1 MSKRKYITEDQR
13 LTADAQ
19 IKSLQRQINY
29 DTKDYTVELVVQKF
43 KKDEFFIP
51 DYQRGFVWKE
61 KNKSSFI
68 ESVLLGLPIPFMFF
82 ADCED
87 GKLEI
92 IDGAQ
97 RVQTLVAFV
106 TGKLVL
112 SQLPKLSALH
122 GFRFDDLS
130 EAQKRRFWNRP
141 LRIVVLEE
149 STPKDVRQ
157 DIFNRINTSGIKA
170 KESEIRRGSYPGR
183 LTDYIDACS
192 ANERFV
198 KLCPVTDAQEIRRER
213 FELLLRFFAYSNCYL
228 EFDHAVKDFLDE
240 FLIKNQDT
248 FDEAA
253 YTSEF
258 TAVLTFVENNFP
270 FGFAKTKTSKITPR
284 VRFDCKSVSEKSS
297 GGMDVFYHD
306 FNVMKYVPKIIE
318 NLAKELGNRI
328 TESVT
333 LGHIEN
339 YESMFTPQRFIEQIM
354 AFEYLFEKLEPE
366 KAEQRNFHLID
377 ELELML
383 GVFPDVIAGVRK
395 STRKIA
401 DEIKNL
407 RVDIVHGHAYYY
419 DFAND
424 HNIQYYM
431 LMLDKLIER
440 MNLKL
445 VGFNDEE
452 IKTFCSY

>member
-198 KLCPVTDAQEIRRER
+198 DVYFRRITFTDGVRPAA
-213 FELLLRFFAYSNCYL
+213 FFY
-228 EFDHAVKDFLDE
+228 
-240 FLIKNQDT
+240 
-248 FDEAA
+248 
-253 YTSEF
+253 
-258 TAVLTFVENNFP
+258 
-270 FGFAKTKTSKITPR
+270 
-284 VRFDCKSVSEKSS
+284 CKSVSEKSS

-366 KAEQRNFHLID
+366 KAKQRNFHLID

-395 STRKIA
+395 SARKIA

-452 IKTFCSY
+452 IKTFRPY

>member
-1 MSKRKYITEDQR
+1 MRLWFCFYSKYRQQCGISQDLVQYWAV
-13 LTADAQ
+13 L
-19 IKSLQRQINY
+19 KSLQRQINY
-29 DTKDYTVELVVQKF
+29 DTK
-43 KKDEFFIP
+43 
-51 DYQRGFVWKE
+51 
-61 KNKSSFI
+61 
-68 ESVLLGLPIPFMFF
+68 
-82 ADCED
+82 
-87 GKLEI
+87 
-92 IDGAQ
+92 
-97 RVQTLVAFV
+97 
-106 TGKLVL
+106 
-112 SQLPKLSALH
+112 
-122 GFRFDDLS
+122 
-130 EAQKRRFWNRP
+130 
-141 LRIVVLEE
+141 
-149 STPKDVRQ
+149 
-157 DIFNRINTSGIKA
+157 
-170 KESEIRRGSYPGR
+170 
-183 LTDYIDACS
+183 
-192 ANERFV
+192 
-198 KLCPVTDAQEIRRER
+198 
-213 FELLLRFFAYSNCYL
+213 
-228 EFDHAVKDFLDE
+228 
-240 FLIKNQDT
+240 
-248 FDEAA
+248 
-253 YTSEF
+253 
-258 TAVLTFVENNFP
+258 
-270 FGFAKTKTSKITPR
+270 
-284 VRFDCKSVSEKSS
+284 
-297 GGMDVFYHD
+297 D

>member
-1 MSKRKYITEDQR
+1 MFTDDSILNAFIEEYNFRTDYVLTGECFDSGSISRKIILNVERTMGSTCYLNCFLINQIGYDSRFDSVTFKSDLLDCIFRYKYNYLDIARSGTNLSAETKEVYRIPFSIDNKYYELKYIIGHQ
-13 LTADAQ
+13 Q
-19 IKSLQRQINY
+19 Q
-29 DTKDYTVELVVQKF
+29 
-43 KKDEFFIP
+43 
-51 DYQRGFVWKE
+51 
-61 KNKSSFI
+61 
-68 ESVLLGLPIPFMFF
+68 LGLLESFEMS
-82 ADCED
+82 
-87 GKLEI
+87 GKAVVSLNSTDIRECY
-92 IDGAQ
+92 
-97 RVQTLVAFV
+97 
-106 TGKLVL
+106 K
-112 SQLPKLSALH
+112 
-122 GFRFDDLS
+122 
-130 EAQKRRFWNRP
+130 
-141 LRIVVLEE
+141 IVIL
-149 STPKDVRQ
+149 
-157 DIFNRINTSGIKA
+157 
-170 KESEIRRGSYPGR
+170 
-183 LTDYIDACS
+183 L
-192 ANERFV
+192 ERFMKFISNSSDV
-198 KLCPVTDAQEIRRER
+198 YFRRITFTDGVRPAA
-213 FELLLRFFAYSNCYL
+213 FFY
-228 EFDHAVKDFLDE
+228 
-240 FLIKNQDT
+240 
-248 FDEAA
+248 
-253 YTSEF
+253 
-258 TAVLTFVENNFP
+258 
-270 FGFAKTKTSKITPR
+270 
-284 VRFDCKSVSEKSS
+284 CKSVSEKSS

>member
-1 MSKRKYITEDQR
+1 MKFISNSSDVYFRRITFTDGVR
-13 LTADAQ
+13 PAA
-19 IKSLQRQINY
+19 
-29 DTKDYTVELVVQKF
+29 
-43 KKDEFFIP
+43 FF
-51 DYQRGFVWKE
+51 Y
-61 KNKSSFI
+61 
-68 ESVLLGLPIPFMFF
+68 
-82 ADCED
+82 
-87 GKLEI
+87 
-92 IDGAQ
+92 
-97 RVQTLVAFV
+97 
-106 TGKLVL
+106 
-112 SQLPKLSALH
+112 
-122 GFRFDDLS
+122 
-130 EAQKRRFWNRP
+130 
-141 LRIVVLEE
+141 
-149 STPKDVRQ
+149 
-157 DIFNRINTSGIKA
+157 
-170 KESEIRRGSYPGR
+170 
-183 LTDYIDACS
+183 
-192 ANERFV
+192 
-198 KLCPVTDAQEIRRER
+198 
-213 FELLLRFFAYSNCYL
+213 
-228 EFDHAVKDFLDE
+228 
-240 FLIKNQDT
+240 
-248 FDEAA
+248 
-253 YTSEF
+253 
-258 TAVLTFVENNFP
+258 
-270 FGFAKTKTSKITPR
+270 
-284 VRFDCKSVSEKSS
+284 CKSVSEKSS

>member
-1 MSKRKYITEDQR
+1 MIFSIALNVGAYFLFPKFRIVLRPHKIVTTLMPMPETTVYKDHRLIFGKNNIRFSWKTSVIFSVSESLRKQVFSDKFFWFSIQDYRMDLFTDDSILNAFIEEYNFRTDYVLTGECFDSGSISRKIILNVERTMGSTCYLNCFLINQIGYDSRFDSVTFKSDLLDCIFQYKYNYLDIARSGTNLSAETKEVYRIPFSIDNKYYELKYIIGHQ
-13 LTADAQ
+13 Q
-19 IKSLQRQINY
+19 Q
-29 DTKDYTVELVVQKF
+29 
-43 KKDEFFIP
+43 
-51 DYQRGFVWKE
+51 
-61 KNKSSFI
+61 
-68 ESVLLGLPIPFMFF
+68 LGLLESFEMS
-82 ADCED
+82 
-87 GKLEI
+87 GKAVVSLNSTDIRECY
-92 IDGAQ
+92 
-97 RVQTLVAFV
+97 
-106 TGKLVL
+106 K
-112 SQLPKLSALH
+112 
-122 GFRFDDLS
+122 
-130 EAQKRRFWNRP
+130 
-141 LRIVVLEE
+141 IVIL
-149 STPKDVRQ
+149 
-157 DIFNRINTSGIKA
+157 
-170 KESEIRRGSYPGR
+170 
-183 LTDYIDACS
+183 L
-192 ANERFV
+192 ERFMKFISNSSDV
-198 KLCPVTDAQEIRRER
+198 YFRRITFTDGVRPAA
-213 FELLLRFFAYSNCYL
+213 FFY
-228 EFDHAVKDFLDE
+228 
-240 FLIKNQDT
+240 
-248 FDEAA
+248 
-253 YTSEF
+253 
-258 TAVLTFVENNFP
+258 
-270 FGFAKTKTSKITPR
+270 
-284 VRFDCKSVSEKSS
+284 CKSVSEKSS

-366 KAEQRNFHLID
+366 KAKQRNFHLID

>member
-141 LRIVVLEE
+141 LRIVVSCLP
-149 STPKDVRQ
+149 ST
-157 DIFNRINTSGIKA
+157 
-170 KESEIRRGSYPGR
+170 
-183 LTDYIDACS
+183 
-192 ANERFV
+192 
-198 KLCPVTDAQEIRRER
+198 
-213 FELLLRFFAYSNCYL
+213 
-228 EFDHAVKDFLDE
+228 
-240 FLIKNQDT
+240 
-248 FDEAA
+248 
-253 YTSEF
+253 
-258 TAVLTFVENNFP
+258 
-270 FGFAKTKTSKITPR
+270 
-284 VRFDCKSVSEKSS
+284 
-297 GGMDVFYHD
+297 
-306 FNVMKYVPKIIE
+306 
-318 NLAKELGNRI
+318 
-328 TESVT
+328 
-333 LGHIEN
+333 
-339 YESMFTPQRFIEQIM
+339 
-354 AFEYLFEKLEPE
+354 
-366 KAEQRNFHLID
+366 
-377 ELELML
+377 
-383 GVFPDVIAGVRK
+383 AG
-395 STRKIA
+395 
-401 DEIKNL
+401 
-407 RVDIVHGHAYYY
+407 
-419 DFAND
+419 
-424 HNIQYYM
+424 
-431 LMLDKLIER
+431 
-440 MNLKL
+440 
-445 VGFNDEE
+445 
-452 IKTFCSY
+452 

>member
-1 MSKRKYITEDQR
+1 M
-13 LTADAQ
+13 
-19 IKSLQRQINY
+19 
-29 DTKDYTVELVVQKF
+29 
-43 KKDEFFIP
+43 
-51 DYQRGFVWKE
+51 
-61 KNKSSFI
+61 
-68 ESVLLGLPIPFMFF
+68 
-82 ADCED
+82 
-87 GKLEI
+87 
-92 IDGAQ
+92 
-97 RVQTLVAFV
+97 
-106 TGKLVL
+106 
-112 SQLPKLSALH
+112 
-122 GFRFDDLS
+122 
-130 EAQKRRFWNRP
+130 
-141 LRIVVLEE
+141 
-149 STPKDVRQ
+149 
-157 DIFNRINTSGIKA
+157 
-170 KESEIRRGSYPGR
+170 
-183 LTDYIDACS
+183 
-192 ANERFV
+192 
-198 KLCPVTDAQEIRRER
+198 
-213 FELLLRFFAYSNCYL
+213 
-228 EFDHAVKDFLDE
+228 
-240 FLIKNQDT
+240 
-248 FDEAA
+248 
-253 YTSEF
+253 
-258 TAVLTFVENNFP
+258 
-270 FGFAKTKTSKITPR
+270 
-284 VRFDCKSVSEKSS
+284 
-297 GGMDVFYHD
+297 
-306 FNVMKYVPKIIE
+306 
-318 NLAKELGNRI
+318 
-328 TESVT
+328 T

>member
-1 MSKRKYITEDQR
+1 MVKGFIHYKDARIPFVIQDYRMDLFTDDSILNAFIEEYNFRTDYVLTGECFDSGSISRKIILNVERTMGSTCYLNCFLINQIGYDSRFDSVTFKSDLLDCIFQYKYNYLDIARSGTNLSAETKEVYRIPFSIDNKYYELKYIIGHQ
-13 LTADAQ
+13 Q
-19 IKSLQRQINY
+19 Q
-29 DTKDYTVELVVQKF
+29 
-43 KKDEFFIP
+43 
-51 DYQRGFVWKE
+51 
-61 KNKSSFI
+61 
-68 ESVLLGLPIPFMFF
+68 LGLLESFEMS
-82 ADCED
+82 
-87 GKLEI
+87 GKAVVSLNSTDIRECY
-92 IDGAQ
+92 
-97 RVQTLVAFV
+97 
-106 TGKLVL
+106 K
-112 SQLPKLSALH
+112 
-122 GFRFDDLS
+122 
-130 EAQKRRFWNRP
+130 
-141 LRIVVLEE
+141 IVIL
-149 STPKDVRQ
+149 
-157 DIFNRINTSGIKA
+157 
-170 KESEIRRGSYPGR
+170 
-183 LTDYIDACS
+183 L
-192 ANERFV
+192 ERFMKFISNSSDV
-198 KLCPVTDAQEIRRER
+198 YFRRITFTDGVRPAA
-213 FELLLRFFAYSNCYL
+213 FFY
-228 EFDHAVKDFLDE
+228 
-240 FLIKNQDT
+240 
-248 FDEAA
+248 
-253 YTSEF
+253 
-258 TAVLTFVENNFP
+258 
-270 FGFAKTKTSKITPR
+270 
-284 VRFDCKSVSEKSS
+284 CKSVSEKSS

-354 AFEYLFEKLEPE
+354 ALEYLFEKLEPE
-366 KAEQRNFHLID
+366 KAKQRNFHLID

>member
-1 MSKRKYITEDQR
+1 MTHCRTVV
-13 LTADAQ
+13 
-19 IKSLQRQINY
+19 SLNSTDIRECYKI
-29 DTKDYTVELVVQKF
+29 V
-43 KKDEFFIP
+43 I
-51 DYQRGFVWKE
+51 
-61 KNKSSFI
+61 
-68 ESVLLGLPIPFMFF
+68 LL
-82 ADCED
+82 
-87 GKLEI
+87 
-92 IDGAQ
+92 
-97 RVQTLVAFV
+97 
-106 TGKLVL
+106 
-112 SQLPKLSALH
+112 
-122 GFRFDDLS
+122 
-130 EAQKRRFWNRP
+130 
-141 LRIVVLEE
+141 
-149 STPKDVRQ
+149 
-157 DIFNRINTSGIKA
+157 
-170 KESEIRRGSYPGR
+170 
-183 LTDYIDACS
+183 
-192 ANERFV
+192 ERFMKFISNSSDV
-198 KLCPVTDAQEIRRER
+198 YFRRITFTDGVRPAA
-213 FELLLRFFAYSNCYL
+213 FFY
-228 EFDHAVKDFLDE
+228 
-240 FLIKNQDT
+240 
-248 FDEAA
+248 
-253 YTSEF
+253 
-258 TAVLTFVENNFP
+258 
-270 FGFAKTKTSKITPR
+270 
-284 VRFDCKSVSEKSS
+284 CKSVSEKSS

>member
-213 FELLLRFFAYSNCYL
+213 FELLLRFF
-228 EFDHAVKDFLDE
+228 
-240 FLIKNQDT
+240 
-248 FDEAA
+248 
-253 YTSEF
+253 TS
-258 TAVLTFVENNFP
+258 
-270 FGFAKTKTSKITPR
+270 
-284 VRFDCKSVSEKSS
+284 
-297 GGMDVFYHD
+297 
-306 FNVMKYVPKIIE
+306 
-318 NLAKELGNRI
+318 
-328 TESVT
+328 
-333 LGHIEN
+333 
-339 YESMFTPQRFIEQIM
+339 
-354 AFEYLFEKLEPE
+354 
-366 KAEQRNFHLID
+366 
-377 ELELML
+377 
-383 GVFPDVIAGVRK
+383 
-395 STRKIA
+395 
-401 DEIKNL
+401 
-407 RVDIVHGHAYYY
+407 
-419 DFAND
+419 
-424 HNIQYYM
+424 
-431 LMLDKLIER
+431 LDKGTQPF
-440 MNLKL
+440 
-445 VGFNDEE
+445 VVCDG
-452 IKTFCSY
+452 

>member
-1 MSKRKYITEDQR
+1 MPIAALDLFCGIGG
-13 LTADAQ
+13 LTHG
-19 IKSLQRQINY
+19 LQ
-29 DTKDYTVELVVQKF
+29 L
-43 KKDEFFIP
+43 
-51 DYQRGFVWKE
+51 
-61 KNKSSFI
+61 
-68 ESVLLGLPIPFMFF
+68 
-82 ADCED
+82 
-87 GKLEI
+87 
-92 IDGAQ
+92 
-97 RVQTLVAFV
+97 
-106 TGKLVL
+106 
-112 SQLPKLSALH
+112 
-122 GFRFDDLS
+122 
-130 EAQKRRFWNRP
+130 
-141 LRIVVLEE
+141 
-149 STPKDVRQ
+149 
-157 DIFNRINTSGIKA
+157 SGIPVIAGFDIDDSCRYAYEANNASEFVVADVAHLQGQDLLDYYPVNTTKILVGCA
-170 KESEIRRGSYPGR
+170 PCQPFSKYTQRYRKEGHTGNKWR
-183 LTDYIDACS
+183 LLDSFARLVHELHPEMVSMENVPELSGQSVFHDFVRALEAEHCYKIVILL
-192 ANERFV
+192 ERFMKFISNSSDV
-198 KLCPVTDAQEIRRER
+198 YFRRITFTDGVRPAA
-213 FELLLRFFAYSNCYL
+213 FFY
-228 EFDHAVKDFLDE
+228 
-240 FLIKNQDT
+240 
-248 FDEAA
+248 
-253 YTSEF
+253 
-258 TAVLTFVENNFP
+258 
-270 FGFAKTKTSKITPR
+270 
-284 VRFDCKSVSEKSS
+284 CKSVSEKSS